1 MPISLN
7 GESICAICTSPGI
20 GSISVIRLS
29 GKDSKTIVEKIFS
42 KKLIKQRFMYYGS
55 FKFKN
60 KKIDE
65 GLCVLFNAPNSY
77 TGEEVVELHL
87 HGGDIIAKEIIDIL
101 QKLGA
106 SLAKPGEF
114 TYRAYMND
122 KVDLLKAEAISEMIN
137 ADSAASL
144 RNSIINFSGGLNKKY
159 NNIRDLGINLLA
171 EIESRVDF
179 PEDVIPKLEKKNI
192 QKIYKDLEISLKSII
207 EGYKKGVLINDGINI
222 LLLGSPNSGKSTLFN
237 SILEEEK
244 AIVTDIPGT
253 TRDSLE
259 HIITFNGMKFK
270 ITDTAG
276 IRATE
281 NLIEKIGISKSIE
294 KINYSD
300 FILILLDLSQN
311 LTELKKNMLHFE
323 KILNNVPRGTI
334 LFINNKIDL
343 LNNNR
348 KLLKLENL
356 KSYQI
361 NKNFKFLN
369 ISAKQNKNVKNIFK
383 YILKNTNINYKNT
396 TESFMTSKRQFLL
409 ATESMEY
416 LTQSKIKFGKNMPFE
431 LVSQDIR
438 FFLNNIAE
446 ITGEISN
453 NDLYDVLFSKFCIGK

>member
-1 MPISLN
+1 M
-7 GESICAICTSPGI
+7 
-20 GSISVIRLS
+20 
-29 GKDSKTIVEKIFS
+29 
-42 KKLIKQRFMYYGS
+42 
-55 FKFKN
+55 
-60 KKIDE
+60 
-65 GLCVLFNAPNSY
+65 
-77 TGEEVVELHL
+77 
-87 HGGDIIAKEIIDIL
+87 
-101 QKLGA
+101 
-106 SLAKPGEF
+106 
-114 TYRAYMND
+114 
-122 KVDLLKAEAISEMIN
+122 
-137 ADSAASL
+137 
-144 RNSIINFSGGLNKKY
+144 
-159 NNIRDLGINLLA
+159 
-171 EIESRVDF
+171 
-179 PEDVIPKLEKKNI
+179 
-192 QKIYKDLEISLKSII
+192 
-207 EGYKKGVLINDGINI
+207 
-222 LLLGSPNSGKSTLFN
+222 LGSPNSGKSTLFN
-237 SILEEEK
+237 TILEEEK

-259 HIITFNGMKFK
+259 HIITFKGMKFK

-383 YILKNTNINYKNT
+383 YILKNTSINHKNT

-453 NDLYDVLFSKFCIGK
+453 NDLYDVLFSKFCIGKLVWVVFDTFFGLSGFLYFPFFS

>member
-55 FKFKN
+55 FTFKN

-237 SILEEEK
+237 TILEEEK

-416 LTQSKIKFGKNMPFE
+416 LTQSKIKFGKDMPFE

>member
-55 FKFKN
+55 FTFKN

-122 KVDLLKAEAISEMIN
+122 KIDLLKAEAISEMIN

>member
-87 HGGDIIAKEIIDIL
+87 HGGHIIAKEIIDIL

-144 RNSIINFSGGLNKKY
+144 KNSIINFSGGLNKKY

-237 SILEEEK
+237 TILEEEK

>member
-87 HGGDIIAKEIIDIL
+87 HGGHIIAKEIIDIL

-237 SILEEEK
+237 TILEEEK

-259 HIITFNGMKFK
+259 HIITFKGMKFK

-300 FILILLDLSQN
+300 YILILLDLSQN

-334 LFINNKIDL
+334 LFLNNKIDL

>member
-192 QKIYKDLEISLKSII
+192 EKIYKDLEISLKSII

-237 SILEEEK
+237 TILEEEK

-281 NLIEKIGISKSIE
+281 NFIEKIGISKSIE

-396 TESFMTSKRQFLL
+396 TEAFMTSKRQFLL

-416 LTQSKIKFGKNMPFE
+416 LTQSKIKFSKNMPFE

-438 FFLNNIAE
+438 FFFNNIAE

-453 NDLYDVLFSKFCIGK
+453 NDLYDILFSKFCIGK

>member
-55 FKFKN
+55 FTFKN

-237 SILEEEK
+237 TILEEEK

-276 IRATE
+276 IRVTE

-356 KSYQI
+356 KSHQI

-383 YILKNTNINYKNT
+383 YILQNTNINYKNT

-409 ATESMEY
+409 ATKSMEY

>member
-144 RNSIINFSGGLNKKY
+144 KNSIINFSGGLNKKY

-192 QKIYKDLEISLKSII
+192 QKTYKDLEISLKSII

-237 SILEEEK
+237 TILEEEK

-416 LTQSKIKFGKNMPFE
+416 LTQSKIKFDKDMPFE

>member
-192 QKIYKDLEISLKSII
+192 QKTYKDLEISLKSII

-237 SILEEEK
+237 TILEEEK

-294 KINYSD
+294 KIDYSD

-416 LTQSKIKFGKNMPFE
+416 LTQSKIKFDKDMPFE

>member
-179 PEDVIPKLEKKNI
+179 PEDIIPKLEKKNI

-237 SILEEEK
+237 TILEEEK

-300 FILILLDLSQN
+300 YILILLDLSQN

>member
-122 KVDLLKAEAISEMIN
+122 KIDLLKAEAISEMIN

-383 YILKNTNINYKNT
+383 YILQNTNINYKNT

-409 ATESMEY
+409 ATKSMEY

>member
-237 SILEEEK
+237 TILEEEK

-416 LTQSKIKFGKNMPFE
+416 LTQSKIKFSKNMPFE

-453 NDLYDVLFSKFCIGK
+453 NALYDVLFSKFCIGK

>member
-192 QKIYKDLEISLKSII
+192 QKIYRDLEISLKSII

-237 SILEEEK
+237 TILEEEK

-361 NKNFKFLN
+361 NKNFEFLN

-383 YILKNTNINYKNT
+383 YILKNTSINNKNT

-416 LTQSKIKFGKNMPFE
+416 LTQSKIKFGKDMPFE

>member
-87 HGGDIIAKEIIDIL
+87 HGGHIIAKEIIDIL

-144 RNSIINFSGGLNKKY
+144 KNSIINFSGGLNKKY

-192 QKIYKDLEISLKSII
+192 EKIYKDLEISLKSII

-259 HIITFNGMKFK
+259 HIITFKGMKFK

-300 FILILLDLSQN
+300 YILILLDLSQN

-334 LFINNKIDL
+334 LFLNNKIDL

-356 KSYQI
+356 KSYQM

-369 ISAKQNKNVKNIFK
+369 ISAQQNKNVKNIFK

>member
-29 GKDSKTIVEKIFS
+29 GKDSKIIVEKIFS

-87 HGGDIIAKEIIDIL
+87 HGGHIIAKEIIDIL

-144 RNSIINFSGGLNKKY
+144 KNSIINFSGGLNKKY

-237 SILEEEK
+237 TILEEEK

-356 KSYQI
+356 KSYQM

-369 ISAKQNKNVKNIFK
+369 ISAQQNKNVKNIFK

>member
-276 IRATE
+276 IRATK

-383 YILKNTNINYKNT
+383 YILKNSNINYKNT

-409 ATESMEY
+409 AKESMEY

>member
-7 GESICAICTSPGI
+7 SESICAICTSPGI

-29 GKDSKTIVEKIFS
+29 GKDSKIIVEKIFS

-87 HGGDIIAKEIIDIL
+87 HGGHIIAKEIIDIL

-356 KSYQI
+356 KSHQI

-383 YILKNTNINYKNT
+383 YILQNTNINYKNT

>member
-55 FKFKN
+55 FTFKN

-237 SILEEEK
+237 TILEEEK

-356 KSYQI
+356 KSHQI

-383 YILKNTNINYKNT
+383 YILQNTNINYKNT

-409 ATESMEY
+409 ATKSMEY

>member
-7 GESICAICTSPGI
+7 SESICAICTSPGI

-29 GKDSKTIVEKIFS
+29 GKDSKIIVEKIFS

-144 RNSIINFSGGLNKKY
+144 KNSIINFSGGLNKKY

-237 SILEEEK
+237 TILEEEK

-259 HIITFNGMKFK
+259 HIITFKGMKFK

-281 NLIEKIGISKSIE
+281 N
-294 KINYSD
+294 
-300 FILILLDLSQN
+300 
-311 LTELKKNMLHFE
+311 
-323 KILNNVPRGTI
+323 
-334 LFINNKIDL
+334 
-343 LNNNR
+343 
-348 KLLKLENL
+348 
-356 KSYQI
+356 
-361 NKNFKFLN
+361 
-369 ISAKQNKNVKNIFK
+369 
-383 YILKNTNINYKNT
+383 
-396 TESFMTSKRQFLL
+396 
-409 ATESMEY
+409 
-416 LTQSKIKFGKNMPFE
+416 
-431 LVSQDIR
+431 
-438 FFLNNIAE
+438 
-446 ITGEISN
+446 
-453 NDLYDVLFSKFCIGK
+453 

>member
-237 SILEEEK
+237 TILEEEK

-416 LTQSKIKFGKNMPFE
+416 LTQSKIKFSKNMPFE

>member
-1 MPISLN
+1 
-7 GESICAICTSPGI
+7 
-20 GSISVIRLS
+20 
-29 GKDSKTIVEKIFS
+29 
-42 KKLIKQRFMYYGS
+42 MYYGS

-87 HGGDIIAKEIIDIL
+87 HGGYIIAKEIIDIL

-144 RNSIINFSGGLNKKY
+144 KNSIINFSGGLNKKY

-237 SILEEEK
+237 TILEEEK

-294 KINYSD
+294 K
-300 FILILLDLSQN
+300 
-311 LTELKKNMLHFE
+311 
-323 KILNNVPRGTI
+323 
-334 LFINNKIDL
+334 
-343 LNNNR
+343 
-348 KLLKLENL
+348 
-356 KSYQI
+356 
-361 NKNFKFLN
+361 
-369 ISAKQNKNVKNIFK
+369 
-383 YILKNTNINYKNT
+383 
-396 TESFMTSKRQFLL
+396 
-409 ATESMEY
+409 
-416 LTQSKIKFGKNMPFE
+416 
-431 LVSQDIR
+431 
-438 FFLNNIAE
+438 
-446 ITGEISN
+446 
-453 NDLYDVLFSKFCIGK
+453 

>member
-29 GKDSKTIVEKIFS
+29 GKDSKIIVEKIFS

-192 QKIYKDLEISLKSII
+192 QKIYRDLEISLKSII

-237 SILEEEK
+237 TILEEEK

-259 HIITFNGMKFK
+259 HIITFNGKKFK

-416 LTQSKIKFGKNMPFE
+416 LTQSKIKFSKNMPFE

>member
-7 GESICAICTSPGI
+7 SESICAICTSPGI

-122 KVDLLKAEAISEMIN
+122 KIDLLKAEAISEMIN

>member
-237 SILEEEK
+237 TILEEEK

-416 LTQSKIKFGKNMPFE
+416 LTQSKIKFGKDMPFE

>member
-55 FKFKN
+55 FTFKN

-237 SILEEEK
+237 TILEEEK

-356 KSYQI
+356 KSHQI

-383 YILKNTNINYKNT
+383 YILQNTNINYKNT

-409 ATESMEY
+409 ATKSMEY
-416 LTQSKIKFGKNMPFE
+416 LTQSKIKFSKNMPFE

>member
-7 GESICAICTSPGI
+7 SESICAICTSPGI

-122 KVDLLKAEAISEMIN
+122 KIDLLKAEAISEMIN

-144 RNSIINFSGGLNKKY
+144 KNSIINFSGGLNKKY

-192 QKIYKDLEISLKSII
+192 EKIYKDLEISLKSII

-237 SILEEEK
+237 TILEEEK

-259 HIITFNGMKFK
+259 HIITFKGMKFK

-281 NLIEKIGISKSIE
+281 NFIEKIGISKSIE

-300 FILILLDLSQN
+300 YILILLDLSQN

-334 LFINNKIDL
+334 LFLNNKIDL

-356 KSYQI
+356 KSYQM

-369 ISAKQNKNVKNIFK
+369 ISAQQNKNVKNIFK

>member
-237 SILEEEK
+237 TILEEEK

-343 LNNNR
+343 LNNNK

-416 LTQSKIKFGKNMPFE
+416 LTQSKIKFGKDMPFE

>member
-7 GESICAICTSPGI
+7 SESICAICTSPGI

-122 KVDLLKAEAISEMIN
+122 KIDLLKAEAISEMIN

-300 FILILLDLSQN
+300 YILILLDLSQN

-334 LFINNKIDL
+334 LFLNNKIDL

>member
-122 KVDLLKAEAISEMIN
+122 KIDLLKAEAISEMIN

-237 SILEEEK
+237 TILEEEK

>member
-179 PEDVIPKLEKKNI
+179 PEDVIPKLEEKNI

-237 SILEEEK
+237 TILEEEK
-244 AIVTDIPGT
+244 ALVTDIPGT
-253 TRDSLE
+253 TSDSLE

-383 YILKNTNINYKNT
+383 YILKNTSINNKNT

-416 LTQSKIKFGKNMPFE
+416 LTQSKIKFDKDMPFE

>member
-29 GKDSKTIVEKIFS
+29 GKDSKIIVEKIFS

-122 KVDLLKAEAISEMIN
+122 KIDLLKAEAISEMIN

>member
-87 HGGDIIAKEIIDIL
+87 HGGHIIAKEIIDIL

-237 SILEEEK
+237 TILEEEK

-300 FILILLDLSQN
+300 YILILLDLSQN

-334 LFINNKIDL
+334 LFVNNKIDL

>member
-237 SILEEEK
+237 TILEEEK

-356 KSYQI
+356 KSHQI

-383 YILKNTNINYKNT
+383 YILQNTNINYKNT

-409 ATESMEY
+409 ATKSMEY

>member
-159 NNIRDLGINLLA
+159 KNIRDLGINLLA

-237 SILEEEK
+237 TILEEEK

-383 YILKNTNINYKNT
+383 YILKNTSINNKNT
-396 TESFMTSKRQFLL
+396 TESFMTSNRQFLL

>member
-87 HGGDIIAKEIIDIL
+87 HGGHIIAKEIIDIL

-207 EGYKKGVLINDGINI
+207 EGYKKGVLISDGINI

-237 SILEEEK
+237 TILEEEK

>member
-1 MPISLN
+1 M
-7 GESICAICTSPGI
+7 
-20 GSISVIRLS
+20 
-29 GKDSKTIVEKIFS
+29 F
-42 KKLIKQRFMYYGS
+42 
-55 FKFKN
+55 
-60 KKIDE
+60 
-65 GLCVLFNAPNSY
+65 
-77 TGEEVVELHL
+77 ELVN
-87 HGGDIIAKEIIDIL
+87 
-101 QKLGA
+101 
-106 SLAKPGEF
+106 
-114 TYRAYMND
+114 R
-122 KVDLLKAEAISEMIN
+122 
-137 ADSAASL
+137 
-144 RNSIINFSGGLNKKY
+144 
-159 NNIRDLGINLLA
+159 
-171 EIESRVDF
+171 
-179 PEDVIPKLEKKNI
+179 
-192 QKIYKDLEISLKSII
+192 
-207 EGYKKGVLINDGINI
+207 
-222 LLLGSPNSGKSTLFN
+222 KSTLFN
-237 SILEEEK
+237 TILEEEK

-311 LTELKKNMLHFE
+311 LAELKKNMLHFE

-383 YILKNTNINYKNT
+383 YILKNT
-396 TESFMTSKRQFLL
+396 MDLD
-409 ATESMEY
+409 
-416 LTQSKIKFGKNMPFE
+416 
-431 LVSQDIR
+431 LV
-438 FFLNNIAE
+438 E
-446 ITGEISN
+446 IDNSI
-453 NDLYDVLFSKFCIGK
+453 

>member
-7 GESICAICTSPGI
+7 SESICAICTSPGI

-29 GKDSKTIVEKIFS
+29 GKDSKIIVEKIFS

-144 RNSIINFSGGLNKKY
+144 KNSIINFSGGLNKKY

>member
-29 GKDSKTIVEKIFS
+29 GKDSKIIVEKIFS

>member
-237 SILEEEK
+237 TILEEEK